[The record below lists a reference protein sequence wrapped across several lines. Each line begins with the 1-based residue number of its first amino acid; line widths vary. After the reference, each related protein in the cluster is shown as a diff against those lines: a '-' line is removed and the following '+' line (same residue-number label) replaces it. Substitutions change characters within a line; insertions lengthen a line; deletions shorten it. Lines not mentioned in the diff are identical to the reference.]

1 MSPDDIALDF
11 MSESEIAEIIATE
24 DIFQVDLSNID
35 DLLEDV
41 ASDSDYEQ
49 QLDSPCW
56 RVLKQVR
63 FLLWALVSEI
73 QTLI

>member
-11 MSESEIAEIIATE
+11 MSEQEIAEIIATE

-41 ASDSDYEQ
+41 ASDSDYE
-49 QLDSPCW
+49 
-56 RVLKQVR
+56 
-63 FLLWALVSEI
+63 
-73 QTLI
+73 